1 MTPLIRQRIVLI
13 NLIVITTFLLFIV
26 AMEYV
31 VPLLADLYYQDEYRE
46 LSAKCDEA
54 MHDEA
59 SLRPGT
65 IGAEKHPALTLSAEV
80 ELMVCHDYDK
90 LRKRLLS
97 LGVSEHTLALRSLEA
112 LENEQIPVSRLIE
125 PHRME
130 RF

>member
-1 MTPLIRQRIVLI
+1 MTSIFRQRIIQI
-13 NLIVITTFLLFIV
+13 NLTAITIFLLIIV
-26 AMEYV
+26 TIEYV
-31 VPLLADLYYQDEYRE
+31 VPLLADFYYQDEFRA
-46 LSAKCDEA
+46 LSAKCDAA

-112 LENEQIPVSRLIE
+112 LENEQISVSRLIE